1 MLRVLRPRIRPRC
14 CGTTTT
20 WLHQHYLSTLSPRL
34 FFKGEYTIVNDPTQ
48 DSKGPLQ
55 RLVEEARTLSTMDEG
70 RTGFV
75 GIDTETKPSRDRHD
89 YHPTA
94 LLQLSTR
101 SNCVMYHLAHL
112 NGHLPNELLE
122 LLSNPHILKVG
133 IGVTVRRFIFLFLHC
148 CCCCCCLLFVVCCCV
163 FCTKKEITK

>member
-1 MLRVLRPRIRPRC
+1 M
-14 CGTTTT
+14 
-20 WLHQHYLSTLSPRL
+20 
-34 FFKGEYTIVNDPTQ
+34 NDPTQ

-148 CCCCCCLLFVVCCCV
+148 CVVVVVCCLLFVVV
-163 FCTKKEITK
+163 SFVPKKK